1 MVSLGLTFF
10 VSTLYGHLVS
20 SWDSGAS
27 DEPPSMQGAL
37 LVSLLAS
44 ALEAMFRGL
53 ALALFRCSLAMVR
66 RGSVV
71 ALAAA
76 SGVVL
81 LGIAYPLGLALS
93 QHLCAYFHHLF
104 AQLLVSQ
111 AIRGLPMAVTATSLQ
126 YLALQMLGREPDL
139 ELQ

>member
-10 VSTLYGHLVS
+10 VSTLYGHFMS
-20 SWDSGAS
+20 SWDSGSS
-27 DEPPSMQGAL
+27 DQPPSMQGAL
-37 LVSLLAS
+37 LVSVLAS
-44 ALEAMFRGL
+44 AVEAVFRAL

-66 RGSVV
+66 RGSFV

-76 SGVVL
+76 SGVVA

-93 QHLCAYFHHLF
+93 QHLCGYFRHLF

-111 AIRGLPMAVTATSLQ
+111 AIRGLPLAVTATSLQ
-126 YLALQMLGREPDL
+126 YLALQMFGRE
-139 ELQ
+139 LQ